1 MTAAMWVDGR
11 EVELNGEK
19 NLLEVVQKAGVD
31 LPTFCYHSELS
42 VYGACRMCLVE
53 DERGRLLAACA
64 TPPEPGLKLRT
75 HTRRLLHHRRL
86 ILELILSNHNRDCTT
101 CEKSGACR
109 LQELADRL
117 GVNKVRFPQKKEAG
131 PVDVGPALVH
141 DPSKC
146 ILCGDCVRM
155 CEEVQGVGVL
165 GFAYRGGRLA
175 VVPAFGKRMS
185 EVECVNC
192 GQCASACPT
201 GALVVK
207 SDVERVWAALADPAK
222 KVVAQVAPA
231 VRVAFSE
238 AFGLPPGT
246 AGAGQVVAALRCL
259 GFDRVYD
266 TCFSADLTVREECHE
281 FLDRLQAGTNLPQ
294 FTSCCPAWVKFA
306 EQYYPEYLPNISSC
320 RSPQAMFGAL
330 AKSYLPAEL
339 EVAPENLFVVSIMP
353 CTAKKFE
360 AGRRELGRDGVP
372 DVDAVLTTQELVR
385 MVRQASLDFSR
396 LEGEAFDLP
405 FGLATGAGVIFGV
418 TGGVAEAVLRTAA
431 RALDGRTPPLEFRA
445 VRGLAGCKEA
455 ELKLGGRPLRVAVVH
470 GLGEARSLLQALKAG
485 EKQYDLIEVMA
496 CPGGCVG
503 GGGQPLPNDAAH
515 RAARGEGL
523 YRLDREHEL
532 RRADENP
539 LVEQLYQKHLG
550 TPGSKEAE
558 ELLHTHYSPR
568 RRISGEEVAVAPGGA
583 AVKTRIRV
591 CVGTSCYLK
600 GSYDVL
606 QAFHR
611 AIAASGRPE
620 EFDLGATFCLENCPG
635 GPSVEVNDR
644 VLGQMTPEKAA
655 ELVHS
660 LSAAE
665 RKV

>member
-1 MTAAMWVDGR
+1 MNATMWVDGR
-11 EVELNGEK
+11 EVELSGE
-19 NLLEVVQKAGVD
+19 NNILEVVRKAGVD

-53 DERGRLLAACA
+53 DERGHLLAACA
-64 TPPEPGLKLRT
+64 TPPEPGLKIRT
-75 HTRRLLHHRRL
+75 NSKRLLHHRRL
-86 ILELILSNHNRDCTT
+86 ILELILANHNRDCTT
-101 CEKSGACR
+101 CEKCGECR
-109 LQELADRL
+109 LQELANRL
-117 GVNKVRFPQKKEAG
+117 GVTQVRFRQKKQAE

-165 GFAYRGGRLA
+165 GFAYRGSRLA
-175 VVPAFGKRMS
+175 VLPAFGKKMS

-192 GQCASACPT
+192 GQCASVCPT

-207 SDVERVWAALADPAK
+207 SDVERVWAALSDPTK

-231 VRVAFSE
+231 VRVSFSE

-246 AGAGQVVAALRCL
+246 VGAGQVVAALKRL
-259 GFDRVYD
+259 GFARVYD
-266 TCFSADLTVREECHE
+266 TCFTADLTVREECHE
-281 FLDRLQAGTNLPQ
+281 FLERLNSGTKLPQ

-306 EQYYPEYLPNISSC
+306 EQYYPEYLPHISTC
-320 RSPQAMFGAL
+320 RSPQAMFGAV
-330 AKSYLPAEL
+330 AKAYLPEEL
-339 EVAPENLFVVSIMP
+339 GVKPENLYVVSIMP

-360 AGRRELGRDGVP
+360 AGRRELARAGIP
-372 DVDAVLTTQELVR
+372 EIDAVLTTQELVR
-385 MVRQASLDFSR
+385 MVRQASLDFTQ
-396 LEGEAFDLP
+396 LEPEAFDLP
-405 FGLATGAGVIFGV
+405 FGLASGAGVIFGV

-431 RALDGRTPPLEFRA
+431 WALDGKTPELEFRA
-445 VRGLAGCKEA
+445 VRGLASCKEA
-455 ELKLGGRPLRVAVVH
+455 VILLGGREIRVAVVH
-470 GLGEARSLLQALKAG
+470 GLAAARRLLETLRAG
-485 EKQYDLIEVMA
+485 EGKYDLVEVMA

-503 GGGQPLPNDAAH
+503 GGGQPLPNDTDH
-515 RAARGEGL
+515 RAARAAGL
-523 YRLDREHEL
+523 YSLDRQREL

-539 LVEQLYQKHLG
+539 LVEKLYREHLG
-550 TPGSKEAE
+550 APGSEEAKR
-558 ELLHTHYSPR
+558 LLHTHYSPR
-568 RRISGEEVAVAPGGA
+568 RRISGEEVAVAPGA
-583 AVKTRIRV
+583 AAKTKIRV

-611 AIAASGRPE
+611 AIAASGRAE

-635 GPSVEVNDR
+635 GPSVQVNDK

-655 ELVHS
+655 ELVRS
-660 LSAAE
+660 LSE
-665 RKV
+665 TKEQV